1 MRTIKTIL
9 LLLTSALFMVAQGQ
23 GIKVVPKE
31 SKIGVDGTST
41 IHDWNMSTSA
51 ILGSANFSAEGE
63 QLEITGT
70 KITLKATDLK
80 SDNSGLDEK
89 AHEAL
94 KAKKH
99 PIITFSQSDKVTVK
113 TTGNAFK
120 GTVRGQLTIAGET
133 KTVSIP
139 ISGSVAQNIL
149 KVNGKVS
156 LKMTQFG
163 MEPPRAMMGAIR
175 AGDEITVNFEV
186 VLK

>member
-9 LLLTSALFMVAQGQ
+9 LLLASSLFMVAQGQ
-23 GIKVVPKE
+23 SIKVVPKE
-31 SKIGVDGTST
+31 SKIGVEGTST
-41 IHDWNMSTSA
+41 IHDWEMTTSA
-51 ILGSANFSAEGE
+51 INGSASFSKEGD

-70 KITLKATDLK
+70 KITLKAVDLK
-80 SDNSGLDEK
+80 SDNSGLDDK

-99 PIITFSQSDKVTVK
+99 PSITFSQTEMVTVK
-113 TTGNAFK
+113 TTANAFK
-120 GTVRGQLTIAGET
+120 GTVRGNLTIAGET
-133 KTVSIP
+133 KAVSIP
-139 ISGSVAQNIL
+139 ISGSVAQNNL
-149 KVNGKVS
+149 KVSGKVS

-163 MEPPRAMMGAIR
+163 MEPPRAMLGTIR

>member
-1 MRTIKTIL
+1 MRKIQTIL

-23 GIKVVPKE
+23 SIKVVPKE
-31 SKIGVDGTST
+31 SKIGVEGTST
-41 IHDWNMSTSA
+41 IHDWDMATSA
-51 ILGSANFSAEGE
+51 INGSASFVTEGD
-63 QLEITGT
+63 QLEISGT
-70 KITLKATDLK
+70 KISLKTTDLK
-80 SDNSGLDEK
+80 SDNTGLDDK

-99 PIITFSQSDKVTVK
+99 PNITFSQSDKVTLK

-139 ISGSVAQNIL
+139 ISGSVVQNTL
-149 KVNGKVS
+149 KVSGKVS

-163 MEPPRAMMGAIR
+163 MEPPRAMLGTIR
-175 AGDEITVNFEV
+175 AGDDITVNFEV